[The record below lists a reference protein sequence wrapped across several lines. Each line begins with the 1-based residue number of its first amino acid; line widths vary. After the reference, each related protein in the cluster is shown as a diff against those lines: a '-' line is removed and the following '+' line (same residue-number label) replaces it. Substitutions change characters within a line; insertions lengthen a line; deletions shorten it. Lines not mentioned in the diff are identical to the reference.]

1 MVVIEHETGREAY
14 LARLTTAAYEAAL
27 RHGIRGSFADLELS
41 LWRALRAAV
50 QDETDRAA
58 KKTCPQ

>member
-1 MVVIEHETGREAY
+1 MAAIDDEIGREAY

-41 LWRALRAAV
+41 LWRALRDAV
-50 QDETDRAA
+50 LDEVVPPDEP
-58 KKTCPQ
+58 TCPQ

>member
-1 MVVIEHETGREAY
+1 MVAIEHETGREAY

-41 LWRALRAAV
+41 LWRALRTAV
-50 QDETDRAA
+50 EHETDKAVET
-58 KKTCPQ
+58 KCPR